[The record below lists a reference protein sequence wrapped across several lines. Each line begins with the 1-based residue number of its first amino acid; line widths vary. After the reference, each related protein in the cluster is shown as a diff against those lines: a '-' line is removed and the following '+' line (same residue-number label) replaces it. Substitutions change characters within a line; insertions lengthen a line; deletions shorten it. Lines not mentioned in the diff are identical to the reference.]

1 MRLFKVAPFFL
12 ILLTMA
18 VPVSA
23 NNTAP
28 PPQQPQQ
35 QPSAFRQK
43 ITTITE
49 IMARMGLVAAEHAP
63 AGATRA
69 VGRVLNNPVLGMAEP
84 FLNPENAANIKETV
98 EAAYR
103 QQQTGTMNKSA
114 AKQLQELEEMERQQ
128 FAPPPSQPS
137 PPPAPTA
144 ALSPPN
150 RTPPASWSNPSPPQ
164 TTVAPPPS
172 ANAAPA
178 SPPPVRQP
186 QTTYVAPPQPQPVQV
201 APGQV
206 APVQVAPVQVAPVQV
221 AMVQPA
227 APRPAPTPGGISLSF
242 AAAANLAIKLDLE
255 AFHAEEGRL
264 TFGGREGNAQL
275 VDAPLFMTALRLA
288 CERSSPYMSLD
299 ADDGAA
305 WTRSVERAGD
315 EIWPR
320 IRDDFGYNAA
330 LAADAKEELKV
341 RSVSLRRDYPKIW
354 SEMQAKYPALK
365 TRLVFK
371 PDWLAQTRFGEI
383 MYTADVL
390 LKELSSGV
398 PMVKPSKEV
407 RATLVD
413 GYQSSKVREV
423 LRGLVDSVGDIP
435 PERAAHSSYRLWF
448 DIAPDPKENT
458 NEFKPSISMLDG
470 EHGKDD
476 ASLKLQELMKNAG
489 YRDPSTRAML
499 TRAVAVADNSL
510 DLSRVWPQ
518 MFVRGHDIAQ
528 GKDVRSMNADLIK
541 LAVDVNQRI
550 SAYAA
555 KYDELRQL
563 TEVFRLYVAAVAMA
577 ERSPDACQSIRGLP
591 LLKTERPAKP
601 LPEFHP
607 TEVTYTVAS
616 FTAGTKDGKRR
627 WHYQTSS
634 FDGGVAIR
642 AANVLGDA
650 KSNPLPTPVTREI
663 ADQSKTRFT
672 DPAWQAQSGRGYFA
686 LTLDDPQL
694 LQKLKTTPNLDPAD
708 AIIKMH
714 PQLAVLLDQQ
724 PAGPKAAPPAGRPNG
739 GPGMLDDVDDSE
751 GATVIVR

>member
-1 MRLFKVAPFFL
+1 
-12 ILLTMA
+12 
-18 VPVSA
+18 
-23 NNTAP
+23 
-28 PPQQPQQ
+28 
-35 QPSAFRQK
+35 
-43 ITTITE
+43 
-49 IMARMGLVAAEHAP
+49 
-63 AGATRA
+63 
-69 VGRVLNNPVLGMAEP
+69 
-84 FLNPENAANIKETV
+84 
-98 EAAYR
+98 
-103 QQQTGTMNKSA
+103 
-114 AKQLQELEEMERQQ
+114 
-128 FAPPPSQPS
+128 
-137 PPPAPTA
+137 
-144 ALSPPN
+144 
-150 RTPPASWSNPSPPQ
+150 
-164 TTVAPPPS
+164 
-172 ANAAPA
+172 
-178 SPPPVRQP
+178 
-186 QTTYVAPPQPQPVQV
+186 
-201 APGQV
+201 
-206 APVQVAPVQVAPVQV
+206 
-221 AMVQPA
+221 MVQPA

-489 YRDPSTRAML
+489 YRDPSTRAIL

-577 ERSPDACQSIRGLP
+577 ERSPAACQSIRGLP